1 MARKRQKSES
11 GQAPIYVIAAKDDS
25 LLNMEC
31 DRLLDK
37 LLGDTDRQTALFAPE
52 MDKVEISEILD
63 ELRTLPFLAP
73 KRVVLLKGA
82 DRFISDHRE
91 TLEKYF
97 DSPCTTGILIMTVNS
112 WPATTKL
119 AKKLSAG
126 AGDLISIREP
136 KAWEL
141 PQKIMQY
148 ASDAYGK
155 TLAKPAAELLVE
167 LAGDQLPALYGEID
181 KLALYAEA
189 KKAITAQDVESLVG
203 RNRAFNAFAVIDSIT
218 EGNVGQAVDKLR
230 RMFDADK
237 SAEYTFVGAFVWHLR
252 KMFNAKVLLE
262 KGLSQNQVAGKAKV
276 WGNKDAFFAQVRKMP
291 LARIAEAIKLLAQTD
306 HDIKTGQAQPRVAAE
321 QLIFNLTLTDSKTA

>member
-1 MARKRQKSES
+1 MARKKQKSECE
-11 GQAPIYVIAAKDDS
+11 QAPIYVIAAKDDS

-37 LLGDTDRQTALFAPE
+37 LLGDQDRQTALFAPE
-52 MDKVEISEILD
+52 MDKVEISEVLD
-63 ELRTLPFLAP
+63 ELRTLPFLAS

-82 DRFISDHRE
+82 DKFISDHRE
-91 TLEKYF
+91 TLERYF
-97 DSPCTTGILIMTVNS
+97 DNPCPTGVLILTVHTWQSN
-112 WPATTKL
+112 TKL
-119 AKKLSAG
+119 AKRLSAG
-126 AGDLISIREP
+126 AGELISISEP

-148 ASDAYGK
+148 AAEAYGK
-155 TLAKPAAELLVE
+155 SLAKPAAELLIE
-167 LAGDQLPALYGEID
+167 LTGDQLPALYAEID

-189 KKAITAQDVESLVG
+189 RKAVTAPDVESLVG
-203 RNRAFNAFAVIDSIT
+203 RNRAFNAFAVIDSIS
-218 EGNVGQAVDKLR
+218 EGNVPQAVDKLR

-237 SAEYTFVGAFVWHLR
+237 SAEYTFVGAFGWHLR

-291 LARIAEAIKLLAQTD
+291 LARIAEAIRLLAQTD
-306 HDIKTGQAQPRVAAE
+306 YDIKTGQAQPRVAAE
-321 QLIFNLTLTDSKTA
+321 QLIFNLAAC